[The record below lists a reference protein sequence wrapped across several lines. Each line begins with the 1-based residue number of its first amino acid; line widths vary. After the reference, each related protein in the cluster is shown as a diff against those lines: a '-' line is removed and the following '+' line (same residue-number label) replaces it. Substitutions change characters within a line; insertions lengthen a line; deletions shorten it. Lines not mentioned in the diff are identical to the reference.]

1 MVFVFH
7 SERVDDLTLDGL
19 REDLPRRVAVALSC
33 DDPDGHLDS
42 RDVEVRFVPHGPRDV
57 TNYDVEIVIYANH
70 FPSRAA
76 SLMQRCAVIDEY
88 VKWITGDHFR
98 YYVWPFLGQAVFMEG
113 RGTRPVA
120 MNAGS
125 AKSWSRGRRK

>member
-57 TNYDVEIVIYANH
+57 TNYDVEIVIYDLLIVN
-70 FPSRAA
+70 R
-76 SLMQRCAVIDEY
+76 DEFSGILPRNSDRNRS
-88 VKWITGDHFR
+88 K
-98 YYVWPFLGQAVFMEG
+98 
-113 RGTRPVA
+113 
-120 MNAGS
+120 
-125 AKSWSRGRRK
+125 